1 MRRITLMLRTIGKIF
16 GGTMAMLCLVSTLAI
31 AQSQSSSWRFITP
44 SQLQAQAQPQSQAMP
59 CKDDG
64 KGNCTAGVAT
74 SCQVIAFT
82 GEDVHTG
89 DSVFC
94 VISDN
99 TMRCTKIVT
108 K

>member
-1 MRRITLMLRTIGKIF
+1 MLRTIGKIF
-16 GGTMAMLCLVSTLAI
+16 GGTLAMLCLVSTLAI
-31 AQSQSSSWRFITP
+31 AQSQSSSWRFSTP
-44 SQLQAQAQPQSQAMP
+44 HPPQVQAQPQSQAMP
-59 CKDDG
+59 CTQDDG

-74 SCQVIAFT
+74 GGRVIAFT
-82 GEDVHTG
+82 GEDVQTG

>member
-1 MRRITLMLRTIGKIF
+1 MLRTVGKIC
-16 GGTMAMLCLVSTLAI
+16 GATMAMLCLVSTLAI
-31 AQSQSSSWRFITP
+31 AQSQSSSWRYLIP
-44 SQLQAQAQPQSQAMP
+44 SQLQAQAQRQSQAMP
-59 CKDDG
+59 CSQDDG

-74 SCQVIAFT
+74 GGRVIAFT
-82 GEDVHTG
+82 GEDVQTG

-94 VISDN
+94 VISEN